1 MTFTLYDATIPNFQ
15 QTIGATIGL
24 IDKAEAF
31 CADTGITTKALVDA
45 KLADDMLPFGYQVK
59 SVCGHS
65 IGAIKGVR
73 EGLVSPDLLPWPTDL
88 AGLKAA
94 LTSAQSDLAAV
105 SPDEVNAFVGND
117 MAFVFGERRMEFTA
131 EDFLMSFTM
140 PNFYFH
146 ATAAYAIMRAQG
158 VKIGKMDIDSNRGIP
173 ASFQIMAIPTV
184 LVFKGGKV
192 VKKFQGLTSE
202 SVIASSLEAAAT

>member
-15 QTIGATIGL
+15 QTVGATIGL

-31 CADTGITTKALVDA
+31 CTEKGLDPANLVDA

-73 EGLVSPDLLPWPTDL
+73 AGVFSPDRTPWPTDFS
-88 AGLKAA
+88 ALKAA
-94 LTSAQSDLAAV
+94 LTSAQDELEKV
-105 SPDEVNAFVGND
+105 SPDEINRAVGND
-117 MAFVFGERRMEFTA
+117 MAFVMGERRMEFTA
-131 EDFLMSFTM
+131 ENFLMSFSL

-146 ATAAYAIMRAQG
+146 ATAAYAIMRMKG
-158 VKIGKMDIDSNRGIP
+158 VQIGKMDYIGRP
-173 ASFQIMAIPTV
+173 RLKM
-184 LVFKGGKV
+184 
-192 VKKFQGLTSE
+192 
-202 SVIASSLEAAAT
+202 

>member
-15 QTIGATIGL
+15 QTLGATLGL

-31 CADTGITTKALVDA
+31 CAETGLAPTALVDA

-59 SVCGHS
+59 SACAHS

-73 EGLVSPDLLPWPTDL
+73 AGVFSPDLSPWPTDL

-94 LTSAQSDLAAV
+94 LTSAQSDLTAV
-105 SPDEVNAFVGND
+105 SPDEINGFVGND
-117 MAFVFGERRMEFTA
+117 MAFAFKDRRMEFTA
-131 EDFLMSFTM
+131 ENFLLSFSL

-146 ATAAYAIMRAQG
+146 ATTAYAIMRMKG
-158 VKIGKMDIDSNRGIP
+158 VQIGKMDFMGRP
-173 ASFQIMAIPTV
+173 RMKT
-184 LVFKGGKV
+184 
-192 VKKFQGLTSE
+192 
-202 SVIASSLEAAAT
+202 

>member
-15 QTIGATIGL
+15 QTVGATIGL

-31 CADTGITTKALVDA
+31 CTETGLEPSALVNA

-59 SVCGHS
+59 SVCAHS

-73 EGLVSPDLLPWPTDL
+73 AGVFSPDLSPWPTDL

-94 LTSAQSDLAAV
+94 LTSAQSDLAAL
-105 SPDEVNAFVGND
+105 STDEINGFVGND
-117 MAFVFGERRMEFTA
+117 MAFAFKDRRMEFTA
-131 EDFLMSFTM
+131 ENFLMSFSL

-146 ATAAYAIMRAQG
+146 ATTAYAIMRWKG
-158 VKIGKMDIDSNRGIP
+158 VKIGKMDYMGRP
-173 ASFQIMAIPTV
+173 RLKA
-184 LVFKGGKV
+184 
-192 VKKFQGLTSE
+192 
-202 SVIASSLEAAAT
+202 

>member
-1 MTFTLYDATIPNFQ
+1 MTFTLYNATVPNFQ

-31 CADTGITTKALVDA
+31 CAETNLDPVALVDS

-59 SVCGHS
+59 SVCAHS

-73 EGLVSPDLLPWPTDL
+73 AGVFSPDLTPWPSDL

-94 LTSAQSDLAAV
+94 LTSAQSDLAGIT
-105 SPDEVNAFVGND
+105 PGEINAFVGND
-117 MAFVFGERRMEFTA
+117 MAFAFKDRRMEFTA
-131 EDFLMSFTM
+131 EDFLMSFSL

-146 ATAAYAIMRAQG
+146 ATAAYAIMRGKG
-158 VKIGKMDIDSNRGIP
+158 VQIGKMDYMGRP
-173 ASFQIMAIPTV
+173 RM
-184 LVFKGGKV
+184 KG
-192 VKKFQGLTSE
+192 
-202 SVIASSLEAAAT
+202 

>member
-15 QTIGATIGL
+15 QTVGATIGL

-31 CADTGITTKALVDA
+31 CTDTGLDPAELVGA

-59 SVCGHS
+59 SVCAHS

-73 EGLVSPDLLPWPTDL
+73 AGLFSPDLSPWPNDL

-94 LTSAQSDLAAV
+94 LTGAQSALAAV
-105 SPDEVNAFVGND
+105 APDEINGFVGND
-117 MAFVFGERRMEFTA
+117 MAFAFKDRRMEFTA
-131 EDFLMSFTM
+131 ENFLLSFSL

-146 ATAAYAIMRAQG
+146 ATTAYAIMRMKG
-158 VKIGKMDIDSNRGIP
+158 VQIGKMDFMGRP
-173 ASFQIMAIPTV
+173 RM
-184 LVFKGGKV
+184 KM
-192 VKKFQGLTSE
+192 
-202 SVIASSLEAAAT
+202 

>member
-1 MTFTLYDATIPNFQ
+1 MTFTLYSATVPNFL

-31 CADTGITTKALVDA
+31 CADTNLDPVALVDA

-59 SVCGHS
+59 SVCAHS

-73 EGLVSPDLLPWPTDL
+73 TGVFSPDLSPWPTDL

-105 SPDEVNAFVGND
+105 SPAEINGFTGND
-117 MAFVFGERRMEFTA
+117 MAFAFKERRMEFTA
-131 EDFLMSFTM
+131 EDFLMSFSL

-146 ATAAYAIMRAQG
+146 ATTAYAIMRLKG
-158 VKIGKMDIDSNRGIP
+158 VKIGKMDYMGRPRMKS
-173 ASFQIMAIPTV
+173 
-184 LVFKGGKV
+184 
-192 VKKFQGLTSE
+192 
-202 SVIASSLEAAAT
+202 